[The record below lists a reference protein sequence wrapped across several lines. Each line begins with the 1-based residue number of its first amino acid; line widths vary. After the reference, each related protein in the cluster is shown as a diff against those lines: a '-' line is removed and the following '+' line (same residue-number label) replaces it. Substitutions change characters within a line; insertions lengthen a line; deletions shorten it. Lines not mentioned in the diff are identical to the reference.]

1 MKPASP
7 LWLLLFFAAALHCL
21 VDLVAGAL
29 NPLWPLMEGHYQ
41 MSAWQGPALFF
52 LWQMTTSLCQFF
64 FGFWGDRFNSRWLL
78 WAGPLAAV
86 ICLGSIGLTKSPLI
100 LAQLLVI
107 SGLGIAAFH
116 PEGAAL
122 AGSCAPE
129 NRSRA
134 MSIFTMGGF
143 IGQSIGPYLSGN
155 VVKWLGMPGLAWGIL
170 GGLLALLLLAPLGI
184 RTMRG
189 NAATQKKD
197 RGPPISLSQIFRGK
211 EWPVALVLIIGSLR
225 IIAAAGAPILLS
237 FLLKAR
243 NATEAEIGFVQSAF
257 MFGIGLGGLTCATLL
272 RRHHERAILWLCP
285 LVVTP
290 ILLVL
295 PWTSGW
301 VLAVLAALSGL
312 FLGISLPVL
321 VSRGQELMPESPR
334 IASAITMGVSWGVGG
349 GVVSIILL
357 ICKYVGHFEPAF
369 AAFAVATLVSSVMC
383 VWLPEVQFLAGTI
396 PAAGGK
402 PPSGSTI
409 PPSLGTAVSGETG

>member
-21 VDLVAGAL
+21 VDLVAGTL
-29 NPLWPLMEGHYQ
+29 NPLWPLMEGHYHLNQ
-41 MSAWQGPALFF
+41 WQAPGLFF
-52 LWQMTTSLCQFF
+52 LWQMTTSICQFF
-64 FGFWGDRFNSRWLL
+64 FGMWGDRFNSRWLL

-86 ICLGSIGLTKSPLI
+86 ICLGSVGLTHSPIL

-170 GGLLALLLLAPLGI
+170 FGLIALLILAPLGI
-184 RTMRG
+184 RAMSGTGAASRK
-189 NAATQKKD
+189 NA
-197 RGPPISLSQIFRGK
+197 GPPVRLSQLFRGR

-225 IIAAAGAPILLS
+225 IIAAAGVPILLS

-243 NATEAEIGFVQSAF
+243 GNTEAEIGFVQSAF

-272 RRHHERAILWLCP
+272 RRHHERAILWICP
-285 LVVTP
+285 LLVTP
-290 ILLVL
+290 ILLVV
-295 PWTSGW
+295 PWTEGW
-301 VLAVLAALSGL
+301 TLACLSSATGL
-312 FLGISLPVL
+312 LLGISLPVL
-321 VSRGQELMPESPR
+321 VSRGQELMPDSPR
-334 IASAITMGVSWGVGG
+334 IASSITMGVSWGVGG
-349 GVVSIILL
+349 GVVSIVLFM
-357 ICKYVGHFEPAF
+357 CRYGGRFEPAF
-369 AAFAVATLVSSVMC
+369 AAFAVATLASSVLC
-383 VWLPEVQFLAGTI
+383 VWLPETKIAKVSSEQPVLAGR
-396 PAAGGK
+396 
-402 PPSGSTI
+402 
-409 PPSLGTAVSGETG
+409 